1 MWSYLVDFG
10 NGTLGSSTYFLY
22 FLLRFDHYAKRREM
36 KHCYENNY
44 PTYLALERE
53 TEDLP
58 TLTLAVNRTQV
69 TFDPLFPRQRS
80 ETNQASKPRSTVVGN
95 LFVKC
100 VKVNRFSDRS
110 YIHCNIISSPQ
121 GEFMCFETA
130 RE

>member
-1 MWSYLVDFG
+1 MRTIY
-10 NGTLGSSTYFLY
+10 
-22 FLLRFDHYAKRREM
+22 DHA
-36 KHCYENNY
+36 
-44 PTYLALERE
+44 YLALERE

-69 TFDPLFPRQRS
+69 TFDPLFPRQRL

-110 YIHCNIISSPQ
+110 YIHCNIISR

-130 RE
+130 IE